1 MHVSWGEICHFKH
14 PAHFGSKS
22 HDHQDFSREKTRTKP
37 SFSRPNFN
45 AYFNVDY
52 NRDLEP
58 EQKIKQWRLILSDEK
73 HEKII
78 VAVRK

>member
-37 SFSRPNFN
+37 SFSL
-45 AYFNVDY
+45 D
-52 NRDLEP
+52 
-58 EQKIKQWRLILSDEK
+58 QILMPTLTW
-73 HEKII
+73 II
-78 VAVRK
+78 TEI